1 VPQFSKAFIKDMSNT
16 ITTNK
21 FVELT
26 YRIIDQ
32 TNGEV
37 IEQVEEPLGYVQ
49 GDNTL
54 LFNQV
59 TKELEGKSVGDE
71 VEILLK
77 AEDAFG
83 PTVEEL
89 VFTDDINNV
98 PVEYRFI
105 GAAVTMQNDKGGTK
119 DFIVSSIEDGKLTI
133 DGNHP
138 LAGKDIIF
146 YVEVLSVRDAT
157 ADEIIEGGSID

>member
-1 VPQFSKAFIKDMSNT
+1 MSNT

-83 PTVEEL
+83 AKLEEL
-89 VFTDDINNV
+89 IFTDEINNV

-105 GAAVTMQNDKGGTK
+105 GAAVIMQNDKGGTK